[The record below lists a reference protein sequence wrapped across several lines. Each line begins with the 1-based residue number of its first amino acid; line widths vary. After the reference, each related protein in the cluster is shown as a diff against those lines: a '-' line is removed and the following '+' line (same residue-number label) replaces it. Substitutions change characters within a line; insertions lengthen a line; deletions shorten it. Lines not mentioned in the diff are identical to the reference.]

1 MKNKILIIDGDS
13 NFLNRSAYLL
23 RQKGYDV
30 LTAGDSILG
39 FQKVKD
45 ESPDLI
51 VVNID
56 TAHKEE
62 MIDAA
67 RAMEDDAAI
76 RNIPVILTTD
86 GDKEH
91 ALAEELKA
99 RRSQIPSDA
108 VYEKRLGPESI
119 LEVVENYLQKKG
131 QDHHRVVGELDALAK
146 KWEGKRGNLIMIL
159 HEIQNHYGY
168 VPRNM
173 SFELSRIL
181 NVPLARIYEVITF
194 YHFFKL
200 KPPAKHLINVCMG
213 TACYLKGT
221 PRLLTE
227 IKNILNIEEG
237 QATKDGLFQLQVV
250 RCIGCCG
257 LAPVMAVDGKIYGKV
272 KPEEISEILSH
283 YSEVRETGEAR

>member
-23 RQKGYDV
+23 RQKDYDV
-30 LTAGDSILG
+30 LTATDSIQG
-39 FQKVKD
+39 FQLVKD

-51 VVNID
+51 VLNID

-62 MIDAA
+62 MLEAA
-67 RAMEDDAAI
+67 KAMDSDAAI
-76 RNIPVILTTD
+76 RNIPVIMITDAEKEKALT
-86 GDKEH
+86 
-91 ALAEELKA
+91 AELKA
-99 RRSQIPSDA
+99 NKEEIASDA
-108 VYEKRLGPESI
+108 IYEKRFGPECI
-119 LEVVENYLQKKG
+119 LEVVDQYLQKKG
-131 QDHHRVVGELDALAK
+131 KDHRTFVGGLDALAK
-146 KWEGKRGNLIMIL
+146 KWTGKRGNLIMIL

-168 VPRNM
+168 VPREV

-181 NVPLARIYEVITF
+181 DMPLARIYEVITF

-200 KPPAKHLINVCMG
+200 KPPAKHTINVCMG

-221 PRLLTE
+221 QRLLGE
-227 IKNILNIEEG
+227 IQNILNIEDG
-237 QATKDGLFQLQVV
+237 QTTKDGLFQLEVV

-257 LAPVMAVDGKIYGKV
+257 LAPVMVIGQKVYGKV

-283 YSEVRETGEAR
+283 YSEVKV